1 MSDHP
6 QKDEQIFSTTSEPVV
21 EFIEEVQED
30 GSVIRKKKTTRKITK
45 RILTTTTSVKEE
57 EPDRQQQQLEQQQ
70 HHQHDIIA
78 TFESSESTLK
88 DLSVGSA
95 SITEGPIYDGVH
107 PTNTTST
114 TETVAITSSTSATA
128 VSSASS
134 ETIESDEV
142 SEKSSSTT
150 NTTTTTTSTE
160 QSKRTFKYGFF
171 GKGNA
176 DDHPFYKFLARFPLK
191 QSPAPH
197 TRPRPVKPT
206 IYAFAPGWKV
216 GGGSAQENQKQESK
230 DKEVETEKEKEPIV
244 GSFDVDS
251 LKWMAYLKFNQ
262 IDYDIRPAFEPTMSP
277 SGKLPF
283 LALPNGSLITED
295 GFEQWVQE
303 NKGQSDEDKASAALN
318 IHEAA
323 EAVAFSTL
331 AESKIHAA
339 LLYTLWF
346 EAPHFH
352 GTTRQ
357 HYFGHHNYYLGKL
370 LNYISKSNIV
380 HSMLLT
386 RTQIDRELIFEE
398 ASAAIEALSV
408 QLGSN
413 EYFFGKSIPSSLD
426 AIVFSYLHVILTLP
440 RIQNAEDSGRSGE
453 LARMV
458 RKHENLFKYS
468 QNIWKKSFAA

>member
-1 MSDHP
+1 MSDH
-6 QKDEQIFSTTSEPVV
+6 QHQEEQVFSTASEPVI
-21 EFIEEVQED
+21 EIIEEVQED
-30 GSVIRKKKTTRKITK
+30 GTVIRKKKTTRKITK
-45 RILTTTTSVKEE
+45 RVLTTTASVKEE
-57 EPDRQQQQLEQQQ
+57 ESERQQQQLQQQQ

-78 TFESSESTLK
+78 TFESSELTLK

-95 SITEGPIYDGVH
+95 AIEESVVVGSTTTATS
-107 PTNTTST
+107 TNTTG
-114 TETVAITSSTSATA
+114 TVDITSSTSAAA
-128 VSSASS
+128 VAATSS
-134 ETIESDEV
+134 ETTESDEA
-142 SEKSSSTT
+142 SEKSSSIT

-160 QSKRTFKYGFF
+160 QSKRTFKYGIF
-171 GKGNA
+171 GKGDT

-216 GGGSAQENQKQESK
+216 GGGSTQETEKQESK
-230 DKEVETEKEKEPIV
+230 DTDVETEKEKESTV

-262 IDYDIRPAFEPTMSP
+262 IDYEIKPAFEPTMSP

-283 LALPNGSLITED
+283 LALPDGSLITED

-303 NKGQSDEDKASAALN
+303 NKGQSDADKASAALN
-318 IHEAA
+318 INEAA
-323 EAVAFSTL
+323 EALAFSTL

-370 LNYISKSNIV
+370 LNYISKSKIV
-380 HSMLLT
+380 NSMLLT

-398 ASAAIEALSV
+398 AAAALEALSV

-413 EYFFGKSIPSSLD
+413 EYFFGKSAPSSLD

-440 RIQNAEDSGRSGE
+440 RIRNAEDGGRSGE

-458 RKHENLFKYS
+458 RKHDNLFKYS

>member
-1 MSDHP
+1 M
-6 QKDEQIFSTTSEPVV
+6 T
-21 EFIEEVQED
+21 
-30 GSVIRKKKTTRKITK
+30 
-45 RILTTTTSVKEE
+45 
-57 EPDRQQQQLEQQQ
+57 
-70 HHQHDIIA
+70 
-78 TFESSESTLK
+78 
-88 DLSVGSA
+88 
-95 SITEGPIYDGVH
+95 
-107 PTNTTST
+107 
-114 TETVAITSSTSATA
+114 
-128 VSSASS
+128 
-134 ETIESDEV
+134 ESDEA

-160 QSKRTFKYGFF
+160 QSKRTFKYGIF
-171 GKGNA
+171 GKGDT

-206 IYAFAPGWKV
+206 IYAFAPGWK
-216 GGGSAQENQKQESK
+216 KES
-230 DKEVETEKEKEPIV
+230 TV

-262 IDYDIRPAFEPTMSP
+262 IDYEIKPAFEPTMSP

-283 LALPNGSLITED
+283 LALPDGSLITED

-318 IHEAA
+318 INEAA
-323 EAVAFSTL
+323 EALAFSTL

-370 LNYISKSNIV
+370 LNYISKSKIV
-380 HSMLLT
+380 NSMLLT

-398 ASAAIEALSV
+398 AAAALEALSV
-408 QLGSN
+408 QLGIN
-413 EYFFGKSIPSSLD
+413 EYFFGKAAPSSLD

-440 RIQNAEDSGRSGE
+440 RIRNAEDGGRSGE

-458 RKHENLFKYS
+458 RKHDNLFKYS